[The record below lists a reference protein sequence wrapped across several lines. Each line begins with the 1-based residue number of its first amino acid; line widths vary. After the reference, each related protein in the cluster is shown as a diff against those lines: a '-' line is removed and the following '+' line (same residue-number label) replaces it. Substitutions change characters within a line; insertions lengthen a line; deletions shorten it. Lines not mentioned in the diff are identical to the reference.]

1 MVAGLSFQL
10 ASLTLFSLLA
20 AKFFYNVL
28 AMMRKEII
36 QILRDPR
43 SLLII
48 VLMPV
53 MQLVIYGYAL
63 NLDVKN
69 IPLCVYDRDDTQ
81 TSQDLLKRFQATDY
95 FRIVHV
101 ADNYPDVL
109 RQIDSGNAT
118 AAIVIP
124 SQFDE
129 TLRSGG
135 KATVQLL
142 IDASDSNSA
151 NVAMGYAQG
160 IIQNYSADVAIDWEQ
175 QHGMTAAGAAPVQFQ
190 ARTWFNE
197 DLQSMANIVPGVVA
211 MVMAVV
217 GAFLTSLTIAREWER
232 GTMEQLISTPVGR
245 LEIQLGKLIPYFVI
259 GMLDT
264 ALCAVMGVWW
274 FGVPF
279 RGSWL
284 VMYGTSALF
293 LAVVLSMGYYFS
305 VISKSQL
312 AASQMAL
319 LATFLPTFLLSG
331 FLFPID
337 QMPKPVQWLSVVL
350 PARYYVEILRN
361 VFLKGTSISLMKGQ
375 LTALGI
381 ISVLLIILATRAFHK
396 RLE

>member
-1 MVAGLSFQL
+1 MNLRRIL
-10 ASLTLFSLLA
+10 AI
-20 AKFFYNVL
+20 
-28 AMMRKEII
+28 MRKEII

-48 VLMPV
+48 ILMPV
-53 MQLVIYGYAL
+53 MQLVIYGYAV

-69 IPLCVYDRDDTQ
+69 IPLCVYDRDGTQ

-95 FRIVHV
+95 FRIVHI

-124 SQFDE
+124 AQFGE
-129 TLRSGG
+129 TLHSGG
-135 KATVQLL
+135 KVSVQLL

-151 NVAMGYAQG
+151 NVAMGYAQA
-160 IIQNYSADVAIDWEQ
+160 IIQMYSSDIAIDWEQ
-175 QHGMTAAGAAPVQFQ
+175 QHGLPVAGSGPVQFQ

-245 LEIQLGKLIPYFVI
+245 LEIQIGKLVPYFVI
-259 GMLDT
+259 GMFDT

-293 LAVVLSMGYYFS
+293 LGVVLSMGYYFS
-305 VISKSQL
+305 VVSKTQI
-312 AASQMAL
+312 AASQMAM

-337 QMPKPVQWLSVVL
+337 QMPKLVQWLSVIL

-361 VFLKGTSISLMKGQ
+361 VFLKGTSLSLMRSQ
-375 LTALGI
+375 IAALTT
-381 ISVLLIILATRAFHK
+381 ISAILILLATRAFHK